1 MSENRQRTAVGAGP
15 GIHFNMLFLR
25 AHGRSVNMAILFGL
39 GVVVVAGLGIASV
52 LLARY
57 FNRSADGVLR
67 DYTALAADRLTQAI
81 EIGLARTLYP
91 LINAERT
98 ALASADWTPSA
109 EALAAARAVPVPAAS
124 TVSSIFVR
132 SPVGPPNFFPA
143 AGPGSG
149 TQFNGTLHDWER
161 QLGPQAYFALE
172 FADNANRLT
181 IYNIERTLDEEVR
194 FAYGAVLSVDSV
206 RATVQAVIR
215 ETSALPAHLTDSLP
229 NDSLVSIRITTA
241 EGLPLAEYR
250 LANTLPHRVE
260 RKLVSPPGL
269 ITTVSLSSGLSK
281 RLVHGAPPGESV
293 WIFGGMAGIAV
304 ILLAAAAVLWRQDRR
319 LAHLREQFV
328 AGVSHEL
335 RTPLAQ
341 IRLFAET
348 LALGRVRDD
357 REVQQAH
364 RVLQQETQRL
374 THLVEN
380 LLVFS
385 RQERD
390 RLLLNRKAV
399 DVSRLVAAIVEEFE
413 PLAQAAHARIMTDIE
428 PGIVA
433 EVDRDAVRQ
442 IVLNLLDNAVKYG
455 PDGQI
460 ITVRLSS
467 SAERAV
473 LTVEDEGVGVAPQHQ
488 ARVWER
494 FWRGPD
500 AIRRGK
506 GGSGIGLTVVRDL
519 AEKHGGNAAL
529 EAGTSTGACF
539 VVRLPLQLASE

>member
-1 MSENRQRTAVGAGP
+1 
-15 GIHFNMLFLR
+15 
-25 AHGRSVNMAILFGL
+25 
-39 GVVVVAGLGIASV
+39 
-52 LLARY
+52 
-57 FNRSADGVLR
+57 
-67 DYTALAADRLTQAI
+67 
-81 EIGLARTLYP
+81 
-91 LINAERT
+91 
-98 ALASADWTPSA
+98 
-109 EALAAARAVPVPAAS
+109 
-124 TVSSIFVR
+124 
-132 SPVGPPNFFPA
+132 
-143 AGPGSG
+143 
-149 TQFNGTLHDWER
+149 
-161 QLGPQAYFALE
+161 
-172 FADNANRLT
+172 
-181 IYNIERTLDEEVR
+181 
-194 FAYGAVLSVDSV
+194 
-206 RATVQAVIR
+206 VQAVIR